1 MGIWRLPRHQ
11 MLKDKFPDIK
21 KGDVTHVDQDWHT
34 VFLIVPRRSVS
45 RRWIWGRQYR
55 RRVWIYIGFVDEPYT
70 QYGTLFDILRW
81 S

>member
-1 MGIWRLPRHQ
+1 MAIWWLERHHRLKTQ
-11 MLKDKFPDIK
+11 FADIK
-21 KGDVTHVDQDWHT
+21 IGDVVHVDQDWHP
-34 VFLIVPRRSVS
+34 VFLIVPRRGVS

-55 RRVWIYIGFVDEPYT
+55 RRVWIYTGFVDEPDT